1 MNLSGQ
7 ACLQRLWPKS
17 IWSLICSMGAGGP
30 APAGGPDPSNTAA
43 PAEKR
48 VEAKNEESEE
58 SDKDMGFFCLFD

>member
-1 MNLSGQ
+1 
-7 ACLQRLWPKS
+7 
-17 IWSLICSMGAGGP
+17 MGAGGP